1 MNRTFDS
8 EVILIEDNPN
18 DAELTIRA
26 IKKQVVG
33 IKIHHL
39 KDGEEAMKY
48 LFDDH
53 LQVHKHHIY
62 RVKVILL
69 DLKLPKIMGLEI
81 LKELKENQETAQIPV
96 IILSSSRE
104 DKDILTAYRYGVNGY
119 IVKPVIYEEYAEAIQ
134 NAARYWLFT
143 NETIRT

>member
-8 EVILIEDNPN
+8 EVLLIEDNPN
-18 DAELTIRA
+18 DAELTIRV
-26 IKKQVVG
+26 IKKQVTG
-33 IKIHHL
+33 TKIHHL
-39 KDGEEAMKY
+39 KDGEEAMNY
-48 LFDDH
+48 IFDDNR
-53 LQVHKHHIY
+53 QVHQHHIA
-62 RVKVILL
+62 RIKVIFL

-81 LKELKENQETAQIPV
+81 LKELKENQETALIPV

-104 DKDILTAYRYGVNGY
+104 DKDITTAYRYGVNGY
-119 IVKPVIYEEYAEAIQ
+119 IVKPVIFEEFAEAIQ